1 MIHVLDCLNG
11 YLVSS
16 EYAYK
21 RKYTFNS
28 WNIAPPLNNQINV
41 FDLTKK
47 ILHQFKKKIKLKYRK
62 KKFL

>member
-1 MIHVLDCLNG
+1 MVIWFLPNMLIKENI
-11 YLVSS
+11 
-16 EYAYK
+16 
-21 RKYTFNS
+21 TFNS

-62 KKFL
+62 KNFL